1 MADLFVNTDRL
12 AEAYYYL
19 SKFSEYENS
28 ISDYQQ
34 NIKTAFLGCINN
46 QELAALLT
54 KASDCLSRSQE
65 RCQAVMKGIDSINS
79 ICEWCNEES
88 KALAASVES
97 PSSSQSAIAVSPEV
111 SSAKD
116 FLTGVKT
123 AVGVVGGIKELIKEK
138 GYTQQGLAEKL
149 GMTRVGLTQLVNGK
163 PSYPTLEKIAEALG
177 VEMWELFKSKSEIV
191 EEIAEEKK
199 NTVPCP
205 YCGRDINVSLLKK
218 EE

>member
-1 MADLFVNTDRL
+1 MLLMYHTIN
-12 AEAYYYL
+12 
-19 SKFSEYENS
+19 
-28 ISDYQQ
+28 
-34 NIKTAFLGCINN
+34 LGGNKM
-46 QELAALLT
+46 EH
-54 KASDCLSRSQE
+54 R
-65 RCQAVMKGIDSINS
+65 
-79 ICEWCNEES
+79 
-88 KALAASVES
+88 
-97 PSSSQSAIAVSPEV
+97 
-111 SSAKD
+111 
-116 FLTGVKT
+116 
-123 AVGVVGGIKELIKEK
+123 IKELIKEK